1 MTSQTISTG
10 GSARHHKRA
19 VRRRIEA
26 GQSWPFVVYTPDG
39 MTYDWWA
46 TKCFYINL
54 RSVGVRELPRDGYRA
69 RWRNW
74 WSKRRLTRAV
84 KAALSRKES

>member
-1 MTSQTISTG
+1 MS

-26 GQSWPFVVYTPDG
+26 GQSWPFVVYTQDG
-39 MTYDWWA
+39 MIYDWWV
-46 TKCFYINL
+46 TKGFYIDL
-54 RSVGVRELPRDGYRA
+54 ISAGVKELPLNSYRA

-74 WSKRRLTRAV
+74 WGKRRLIRALEAKSKDV
-84 KAALSRKES
+84 P